1 MKHIKKETLGTYG
14 LIFVAL
20 FWGLGFPALKVVSDT
35 IPTFYLIGL
44 RFFMAAVLLCILFF
58 RRLKEIN
65 KALISSAFL
74 LSIFLFLCYVCATL
88 GIKYTTSAKASFFS
102 CLGLLVIP
110 VILRLFYKEKISN
123 RVTISILICTAGLF
137 MISYT
142 SGMGFYLS
150 AGDLICMGCS
160 VTGAAHVVIT
170 GRVAKN
176 QDPAMLAT
184 VQLLFISV
192 WSFAAAIFL
201 EDFPETITPF
211 HWSVMVFLSVFCT
224 AAAFVLLCA
233 CQRYISSARA
243 GVILSIE
250 PVSGALF
257 SAFLLGDQLG
267 VNGIIGGAMI
277 FSGMIYME
285 LGESKRTDSNVVT
298 YVSPNKADL
307 SLCQTCVSLSQTDSH
322 SQPDVHLSQIKENT
336 PSQEHQE

>member
-14 LIFVAL
+14 LFFVAL
-20 FWGLGFPALKVVSDT
+20 FWGLGFPALKVVSDS

-44 RFFMAAVLLCILFF
+44 RFFMAAVLLCIIFF

-65 KALISSAFL
+65 KTLIRSAFI

-102 CLGLLVIP
+102 CLGVLVIP
-110 VILRLFYKEKISN
+110 IILRLFYQEKISR
-123 RVTISILICTAGLF
+123 RVAVSILVCTAGMFL
-137 MISYT
+137 ISY
-142 SGMGFYLS
+142 SRDMGFYLA

-170 GRVAKN
+170 GRVASN
-176 QDPAMLAT
+176 RDPAMLAT

-192 WSFAAAIFL
+192 WSFAAAFFL
-201 EDFPETITPF
+201 ETFPERITLF
-211 HWSVMVFLSVFCT
+211 HWSVMGFLSVFCT
-224 AAAFVLLCA
+224 ATAFVLLCA

-250 PVSGALF
+250 PVIGALF
-257 SAFLLGDQLG
+257 SAFLLGDHLG
-267 VNGIIGGAMI
+267 VNGIIGGSMI

-285 LGESKRTDSNVVT
+285 LGESKGSNSNKAT
-298 YVSPNKADL
+298 YVSPNQADL
-307 SLCQTCVSLSQTDSH
+307 ALCQTCA
-322 SQPDVHLSQIKENT
+322 QPSQITEST
-336 PSQEHQE
+336 PSQELQE